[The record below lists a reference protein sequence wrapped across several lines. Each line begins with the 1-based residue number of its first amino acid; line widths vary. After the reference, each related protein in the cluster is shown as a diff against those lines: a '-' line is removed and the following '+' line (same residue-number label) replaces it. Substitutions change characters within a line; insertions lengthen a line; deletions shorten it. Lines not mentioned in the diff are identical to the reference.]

1 MPRRGLGRGLDALI
15 PAEESTGETEGLH
28 NVPVDAI
35 VPNPHQPRTRLHE
48 AELEELADSIREHGL
63 IQPLV
68 VTQHPGGGYQLIAG
82 ERRWRAAR
90 KADLGKIPVIVKDVA
105 PQQMLELA
113 LVENIQR
120 ADLNPL
126 EEALAYQ
133 HLVEDFNLT
142 QTEIARRVG
151 KSRPAIVNVM
161 RLLGASD
168 AVKEALLEEAITEG
182 HGRALLG
189 LPRDDQAVALRIVL
203 EKTLTVRETEALVKR
218 LRETEPRETEPEPV
232 VDDLETAQIRKLK
245 DRFEAALNTRV
256 QLENTKKGGRVV
268 IYYYSDEEFQALYHR
283 LTGEELE

>member
-1 MPRRGLGRGLDALI
+1 LDALI
-15 PAEESTGETEGLH
+15 PSDEAADETEGLH

-35 VPNPHQPRTRLHE
+35 EPNPHQPRTTLHE

-68 VTQHPGGGYQLIAG
+68 VTQRPEGGYQLIAG
-82 ERRWRAAR
+82 ERRWRAASR
-90 KADLGKIPVIVKDVA
+90 AGLTEVPVIVKDVA

-133 HLVEDFNLT
+133 HLVDDFNLS

-151 KSRPAIVNVM
+151 KSRPAVVNVM
-161 RLLGASD
+161 RLLGATD
-168 AVKEALLEEAITEG
+168 AVKEALLEEEITEG

-189 LPRDDQAVALRIVL
+189 LPKQAQELALQIVID
-203 EKTLTVRETEALVKR
+203 KDLTVRKTEALVKR
-218 LRETEPRETEPEPV
+218 LREPPKETKPEPV
-232 VDDLETAQIRKLK
+232 VDDSETAQIRALESQ
-245 DRFEAALNTRV
+245 FQAALGTRV
-256 QLENTKKGGRVV
+256 QLKNTQKGGRVV

-283 LTGEELE
+283 LTGEEL

>member
-15 PAEESTGETEGLH
+15 PSDEAADETEGLH

-35 VPNPHQPRTRLHE
+35 EPNPHQPRTRLHE

-68 VTQHPGGGYQLIAG
+68 VTQRPEGGYQLIAG

-90 KADLGKIPVIVKDVA
+90 RAGLTEVPVIVKDVA

-133 HLVEDFNLT
+133 HLVDDFDLS

-151 KSRPAIVNVM
+151 KSRPAVVNVM
-161 RLLGASD
+161 RLLGAAG
-168 AVKEALLEEAITEG
+168 AVKEALLEEEITEG

-189 LPRDDQAVALRIVL
+189 LPKQAQGSALQIVID
-203 EKTLTVRETEALVKR
+203 KDLTVRETEALVKR
-218 LRETEPRETEPEPV
+218 LREPSKETKPKPV
-232 VDDLETAQIRKLK
+232 VDDSETAQIRALESQ
-245 DRFEAALNTRV
+245 FQAALGTRV
-256 QLENTKKGGRVV
+256 QLKNTQKGGRVV

-283 LTGEELE
+283 LTGEEL

>member
-15 PAEESTGETEGLH
+15 PLDETADDTEGLR
-28 NVPVDAI
+28 NVPVDRI

-48 AELEELADSIREHGL
+48 AELEELANSIREHGL

-68 VTQHPGGGYQLIAG
+68 VTQHPDGGYQIIAG

-90 KADLGKIPVIVKDVA
+90 RADLNEVPVIVKDVA
-105 PQQMLELA
+105 PHQMLELA

-133 HLVEDFNLT
+133 HLVDDFGLS

-151 KSRPAIVNVM
+151 KSRPAVVNVM
-161 RLLGASD
+161 RLLGAAD
-168 AVKEALLEEAITEG
+168 AVKEALLEEEITEG

-189 LPRDDQAVALRIVL
+189 LDKEDQTSALQFVL
-203 EKTLTVRETEALVKR
+203 QKDLTVRETEALVKQ
-218 LRETEPRETEPEPV
+218 LREPPTEAKPEPV
-232 VDDLETAQIRKLK
+232 VDDSETAQIRALESQ
-245 DRFEAALNTRV
+245 FQEALGTRV
-256 QLENTKKGGRVV
+256 QVKNTQKGGRVV

-283 LTGEELE
+283 LTGEEL